1 MQTYTVGKLAK
12 KLNVQKRV
20 ILQWEENY
28 CEFLEVTRGPNNTRI
43 FTENDLQLLREI
55 KQLTFQNMGNDK
67 IIEHLLQKAARPEE
81 SAKPSEQSLAST
93 DSDVE
98 KVEGKVI
105 QTVQHYK
112 DVFEAFESFK
122 RDLLQEV
129 RDEIRNEV
137 RTEVL
142 QEVKKEISK
151 GTGQTV
157 EKVETFASF
166 VKKSSEQTAKE
177 LRQISKEAEQTVK
190 TVEDFTSFMVRSSEQ
205 TSNELQ
211 EISKEAQQTV
221 ETIEALST
229 ILTKSSQ
236 QTAKDI
242 HQISNRLKK
251 NSSLASSEIK
261 ELIETMN
268 QEREYYLQTLEQERQ
283 FYRHDIT
290 ERETIFRDFVQTFR
304 EAAAAQQTKA
314 KKWWKPWSRV

>member
-12 KLNVQKRV
+12 KLNVQKRT

-28 CEFLEVTRGPNNTRI
+28 CEFLEVTRGLNNTRI
-43 FTENDLQLLREI
+43 FTENDYQLLREI
-55 KQLTFQNMGNDK
+55 KQLTFQNIGNDK
-67 IIEHLLQKAARPEE
+67 IIEHLLRKT
-81 SAKPSEQSLAST
+81 AKSEDRTYPSEQSLAPT
-93 DSDVE
+93 NTDVE
-98 KVEGKVI
+98 KVEGEVV

-112 DVFEAFESFK
+112 DVFEALESFK

-151 GTGQTV
+151 GTGQTA
-157 EKVETFASF
+157 ETVETFASF
-166 VKKSSEQTAKE
+166 VKKSSEQTVKG

-190 TVEDFTSFMVRSSEQ
+190 TVEEFTSFMIRSSEQ
-205 TSNELQ
+205 TSNELH
-211 EISKEAQQTV
+211 ELSKETQQTV
-221 ETIEALST
+221 ETMEALSS

-251 NSSLASSEIK
+251 NSSVASSEIK

-268 QEREYYLQTLEQERQ
+268 QEREYYLKALEQERQ
-283 FYRHDIT
+283 FYRQDIT

-304 EAAAAQQTKA
+304 EAAAAQEAKP
-314 KKWWKPWSRV
+314 KKWWKPWR